1 MVGGRGDVRR
11 GCLGRADAI
20 RAATGVAGVK
30 PEPPEHA
37 EGLHRNPA
45 PASHQTVELLL
56 PDGRYML
63 QRLVRERM
71 PTRDDTRMVL
81 GPESLVEPGTDTHL
95 SGLNDDEPP
104 EKIIASSF
112 DQLGHDFTDV

>member
-1 MVGGRGDVRR
+1 
-11 GCLGRADAI
+11 
-20 RAATGVAGVK
+20 
-30 PEPPEHA
+30 
-37 EGLHRNPA
+37 
-45 PASHQTVELLL
+45 
-56 PDGRYML
+56 ML